1 MQVTLDLQT
10 RQQIQIDNLHD
21 TEIPTPGE
29 LLEAQDLRGKYL
41 GALHRP
47 TAVSYT
53 YNCHGLTFG
62 SRRTQIIDPAE
73 VRKILT
79 QDGYRKIDRADILS
93 GDIVVYVGP
102 DGDIEHSGIVMDVD
116 KSMLILIPKVLSKWG
131 VAHEV
136 VHRLADCPYA
146 STNVEFYRV
155 VA

>member
-1 MQVTLDLQT
+1 M
-10 RQQIQIDNLHD
+10 
-21 TEIPTPGE
+21 PGE
-29 LLEAQDLRGKYL
+29 LLEAQSLRAKYL

-53 YNCHGLTFG
+53 YNCHGLTFS

-79 QDGYRKIDRADILS
+79 QDSYQKIERADILS

-102 DGDIEHSGIVMDVD
+102 EGDIEHSGIIMEVD
-116 KSMLILIPKVLSKWG
+116 KTMLIPIPLVLSKWG

-136 VHRLADCPYA
+136 VHRLPYCPYV

-155 VA
+155 VS